1 MDCTIRFTALSA
13 VLILALAG
21 CKSHQAKVDA
31 LQKEYDRLG
40 QQFRQDCSAEMINVP
55 PKLSPKCADENK
67 KVEDAWNRLQ
77 AERAKQ

>member
-1 MDCTIRFTALSA
+1 MYCMIRFIACSA

-31 LQKEYDRLG
+31 LQKEYDRLAE
-40 QQFRQDCSAEMINVP
+40 QFHQDCSAEYLDVP
-55 PKLSPKCADENK
+55 PKISPKCSDEDK
-67 KVEDAWNRLQ
+67 QVKDAWDKLQ